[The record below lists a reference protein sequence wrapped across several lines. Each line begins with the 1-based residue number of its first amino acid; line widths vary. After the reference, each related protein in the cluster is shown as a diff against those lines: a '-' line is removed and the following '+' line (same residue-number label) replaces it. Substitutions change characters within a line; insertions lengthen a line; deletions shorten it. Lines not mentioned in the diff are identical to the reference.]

1 MRADI
6 LQSSNTDQVR
16 VYLDKKFRSFD
27 SWTYSND
34 RRDRKCAN
42 YYVYASDL
50 NKPMV
55 EAAYF
60 RIFRSTFPKA
70 LANQIQ
76 IDVDRKA
83 SGPVMMDREEWISAQ
98 EDRREDAAQLLRQLV
113 QWKENGNYQEGE
125 SFFLEMQRRVGE
137 FDPSLVNPRE
147 FLTEAELKRV
157 AHLTRKTTRTAKEIQ
172 AEFEGLIG
180 IQQSAGVTFE
190 AYSKKWGQVT
200 AALKEDFKLGAWASG
215 SAKAALTKKGIDT
228 ELQAAAAFGCEL
240 NIDGSCTWKLAD
252 HGLDLSGNCNLFAG
266 ANASLSAQLSADLLK
281 GFNASIEMGAFA
293 GFSASVTGNA
303 KFTYL
308 DKTVV
313 GASATASV
321 QFGIGGT
328 LSGSITAPIFGSTSI
343 DFSTS
348 ASVGLGFGV
357 ATNTEVNFS
366 QIYLMGRDDFRRIC
380 YLPTIAR
387 GYKMDLMTQDAKNL
401 HYLEKCIAR
410 IGDGVNELGEKIES
424 VKKVKPE
431 KQSLLIRMDDYDA

>member
-6 LQSSNTDQVR
+6 LQSSNMEQVR
-16 VYLDKKFRSFD
+16 IYLDKKFRTFD
-27 SWTYSND
+27 SWTYSKD

-42 YYVYASDL
+42 YYLCASDL
-50 NKPMV
+50 NKPLV
-55 EAAYF
+55 EATYF
-60 RIFRSTFPKA
+60 RVFRSTFPRA
-70 LANQIQ
+70 VANEIQ
-76 IDVDRKA
+76 MDVDRKA
-83 SGPVMMDREEWISAQ
+83 VGPVMLAREDWISTQ
-98 EDRREDAAQLLRQLV
+98 EDRQDSAEQLLKKLI
-113 QWKENGNYQEGE
+113 QWKEDGDYQNGEQ
-125 SFFLEMQRRVGE
+125 FFLEMQMEVAK
-137 FDPSLVNPRE
+137 FDASLVNPRE

-157 AHLTRKTTRTAKEIQ
+157 AHLTGKTTRNAKEVQ

-200 AALKEDFKLGAWASG
+200 AALKEDFKVGAWASG
-215 SAKAALTKKGIDT
+215 NAKAALSKKGIDL

-240 NIDGSCTWKLAD
+240 NIDGNCTWKLAD

-266 ANASLSAQLSADLLK
+266 ANANLSAQLSADLLK
-281 GFNASIEMGAFA
+281 GFNASIQAGAFA
-293 GFSASVTGNA
+293 GVSASVTGNA

-321 QFGIGGT
+321 QFGVGGT
-328 LSGSITAPIFGSTSI
+328 ISGTISAPIFGSTSI

-348 ASVGLGFGV
+348 ASIGLGFGV
-357 ATNTEVNFS
+357 STNTEVNFS

-387 GYKMDLMTQDAKNL
+387 GYRMDLMTQDAKNL

-410 IGDGVNELGEKIES
+410 IGDGVKDLGEKIES

-431 KQSLLIRMDDYDA
+431 KQSLLIRLDD